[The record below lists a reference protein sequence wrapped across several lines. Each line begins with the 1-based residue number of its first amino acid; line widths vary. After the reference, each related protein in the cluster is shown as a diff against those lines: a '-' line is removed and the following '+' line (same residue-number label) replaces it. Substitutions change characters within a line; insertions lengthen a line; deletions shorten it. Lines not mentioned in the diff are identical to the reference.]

1 LADPTCTRSFI
12 AGSVGDRRG
21 EIASAKPLEDTMT
34 ETPPDTRVE
43 FAAYLERLRTISGL
57 TVPEMAIRSQLDV
70 VELEEILRA
79 EAKLP
84 LDVILLLARG
94 LAIEPGAFI
103 DGFPGL
109 PEVG

>member
-1 LADPTCTRSFI
+1 
-12 AGSVGDRRG
+12 
-21 EIASAKPLEDTMT
+21 
-34 ETPPDTRVE
+34 
-43 FAAYLERLRTISGL
+43 
-57 TVPEMAIRSQLDV
+57 